1 MWTEADIPD
10 QTGRTVVVTGAN
22 SGLGLRSAEVLAAR
36 GARVLMACRSPER
49 GAEAL
54 KRVLAGGGKA
64 ELVALDLADLS
75 SVRAAAAD
83 IRERTGDAVDVLLNN
98 AGVMA
103 TPRGWTVDHFETQFG
118 TNHLGHAALTWLLM
132 PALRT
137 RPGARVVTL
146 SSLAHRMGGLDLA
159 DPNYEVRRYSAWQA
173 YGQSKLANLLFA
185 NALARHAAA
194 AGIDVTS
201 VAAHPGLTGTNLGA
215 NFAKSHGNALL
226 GWVTRAWDAVGTQS
240 VEKGALPQLHA
251 ATAPGVRPGDYHG
264 PGALGETRGH
274 PAPAARSSAAKD
286 EVTADRLWDLTA
298 TLTGVRP
305 DPA

>member
-10 QTGRTVVVTGAN
+10 QTGRTVVITGAN
-22 SGLGLRSAEVLAAR
+22 SGLGLRSSEVLAAK

-49 GAEAL
+49 GADAL
-54 KRVLAGGGKA
+54 RRVRASGEA

-83 IRERTGDAVDVLLNN
+83 IRERTGDAVDVLMNN

-146 SSLAHRMGGLDLA
+146 SSLGHKMGGLQVA
-159 DPNYEVRRYSAWQA
+159 DPNFEARSYSAWPA

-185 NALARHAAA
+185 NALARHLEA
-194 AGIDVTS
+194 AGLDVTS
-201 VAAHPGLTGTNLGA
+201 VAAHPGLTGTNLGINHA
-215 NFAKSHGNALL
+215 RSQGSAVL
-226 GWVTRAWDAVGTQS
+226 GGLVRAWDAVATQS
-240 VEKGALPQLHA
+240 VEKGVLPQLYA
-251 ATAPGVRPGDYHG
+251 ATAPGVRQNDYYG
-264 PGALGETRGH
+264 PDKLGETRGH
-274 PAPAARSSAAKD
+274 PKPASRSAAAKD
-286 EVTADRLWDLTA
+286 DVTADRLWDLTA

>member
-54 KRVLAGGGKA
+54 RRVRASGGEA

-75 SVRAAAAD
+75 SVRTAAAD
-83 IRERTGDAVDVLLNN
+83 VRERTGDAVDVLMNN

-137 RPGARVVTL
+137 RAGARVVTL
-146 SSLAHRMGGLDLA
+146 SSLGHRMGGFQVA
-159 DPNYEVRRYSAWQA
+159 DPNFEARRYSAWPA

-185 NALARHAAA
+185 NALARHLVA
-194 AGIDVTS
+194 AGLDVTS
-201 VAAHPGLTGTNLGA
+201 VAAHPGLTRTNLGL
-215 NFAKSHGNALL
+215 NHAKAQGSAVLDKI
-226 GWVTRAWDAVGTQS
+226 VRMWDAVGTQS
-240 VEKGALPQLHA
+240 VEKGVLPQLYA
-251 ATAPGVRPGDYHG
+251 ATAPGVAQNDYFG
-264 PGALGETRGH
+264 PDRLGETRGH
-274 PAPAARSSAAKD
+274 PKPAARSSAAKD
-286 EVTADRLWDLTA
+286 EVAADRLWDLTA
-298 TLTGVRP
+298 TLTGVDP

>member
-10 QTGRTVVVTGAN
+10 QTGRTVVITGAN
-22 SGLGLRSAEVLAAR
+22 SGLGLRSAEVLAAK

-54 KRVLAGGGKA
+54 HRVQATGGKA
-64 ELVALDLADLS
+64 ELVALDLADLA

-83 IRERTGDAVDVLLNN
+83 IRERTGDAVDVLMNN

-146 SSLAHRMGGLDLA
+146 SSLGHKMGGFQVA
-159 DPNYEVRRYSAWQA
+159 DPNYEARGYSAWPA

-185 NALARHAAA
+185 NALARHLTA
-194 AGIDVTS
+194 AGLDVTS
-201 VAAHPGLTGTNLGA
+201 VAAHPGLTRTNLGM
-215 NFAKSHGNALL
+215 NHAKSHDSALL
-226 GWVTRAWDAVGTQS
+226 GGIMRVWDAVGTQS
-240 VEKGALPQLHA
+240 VEKGALPQLYA
-251 ATAPGVRPGDYHG
+251 ATAPGVEQNDYYG
-264 PGALGETRGH
+264 PGRLGETRGYPR
-274 PAPAARSSAAKD
+274 PASRSKAARD

>member
-10 QTGRTVVVTGAN
+10 QTGRTVVITGAN
-22 SGLGLRSAEVLAAR
+22 SGLGLRSAEVLSAR

-54 KRVLAGGGKA
+54 RRVLATGGKA
-64 ELVALDLADLS
+64 ELVELDLADLS
-75 SVRAAAAD
+75 SVRRAAAD
-83 IRERTGDAVDVLLNN
+83 IRERTGDAVDVLMNN

-146 SSLAHRMGGLDLA
+146 SSLAHKMGGFQVA
-159 DPNYEVRRYSAWQA
+159 DPNFEARGYSAWQA

-185 NALARHAAA
+185 NALARHLAA
-194 AGIDVTS
+194 AGLDVTS

-215 NFAKSHGNALL
+215 NHAKSQGSALL
-226 GWVTRAWDAVGTQS
+226 GRAVKVWDAVATQS
-240 VEKGALPQLHA
+240 VEKGALPQLYA
-251 ATAPGVRPGDYHG
+251 ATAPGVLPDDYYG

-274 PAPAARSSAAKD
+274 PRPASRTKAAQD
-286 EVTADRLWDLTA
+286 DVTADRLWDLTA
-298 TLTGVRP
+298 TLTGVTP